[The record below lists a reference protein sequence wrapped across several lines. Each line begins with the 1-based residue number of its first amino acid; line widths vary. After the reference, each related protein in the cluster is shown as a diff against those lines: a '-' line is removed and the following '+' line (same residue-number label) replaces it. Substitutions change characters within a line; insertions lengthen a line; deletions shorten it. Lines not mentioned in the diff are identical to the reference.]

1 LKVAHVIA
9 GAASGGAELFYERL
23 CLASTRRGEAIL
35 PVIRRNAAR
44 AERLRAGGCQPL
56 ELRFGGALDFV
67 TCWQVGRHL
76 RRFAPQVV
84 VAWMNRAAWHTPS
97 GNWALVGRLG
107 GFYDLSYYRRCDHL
121 IGNTRGIVAWILKQ
135 GWPVKQVRYL
145 PNFVADL
152 QGAVPLKREVLGVPP
167 SVPLLLALGRLHHNK
182 AFDVLICALRSLPK
196 AHLVIAGEGPE
207 REALQALALREGVAE
222 RVHMPGWA
230 ADVGGL
236 LAACDV
242 LVCPSRHEPLG
253 NVVIE
258 GWSAQRPVVA
268 ARAAGPSELISS
280 GVDGV
285 LVEVETPE
293 GLATALAEV
302 IARPDWG
309 AALALAGR
317 RKFEIEFAEGSVLA
331 QWRVGLAEMVRG

>member
-1 LKVAHVIA
+1 VA
-9 GAASGGAELFYERL
+9 
-23 CLASTRRGEAIL
+23 
-35 PVIRRNAAR
+35 
-44 AERLRAGGCQPL
+44 
-56 ELRFGGALDFV
+56 LRFGGPLDFF
-67 TCWQVGRHL
+67 TGWQVGRHL

-84 VAWMNRAAWHTPS
+84 VAWMNRAAWHTPN
-97 GNWALVGRLG
+97 GDWALVGRLG
-107 GFYDLSYYRRCDHL
+107 GFYDLSYYRRCDQL
-121 IGNTRGIVAWILKQ
+121 IGNTQGLVAWMRQQ
-135 GWPVKQVRYL
+135 GWPADKVRYL
-145 PNFVADL
+145 PNFVTDL
-152 QGAVPLKREVLGVPP
+152 QGAL
-167 SVPLLLALGRLHHNK
+167 LLLALGRLHRNK
-182 AFDVLICALRSLPK
+182 AFDVLICALRHLPE

-207 REALQALALREGVAE
+207 RGALQALASSEGVAE

-230 ADVGGL
+230 SEIGRL

-285 LVEVETPE
+285 LVEIEAPE
-293 GLATALAEV
+293 ALATALAEV

-309 AALALAGR
+309 AVLALAGR
-317 RKFEIEFAEGSVLA
+317 RRFEAEFAEGPVLA
-331 QWRVGLAEMVRG
+331 QWRAGLAEMVRG